1 VILFKPEHVAPILSG
16 RKTQTRRLGKKR
28 WNVGA
33 VHQCQTKMLR
43 NDSVFAHVLIT
54 GVWRQC
60 LSDMTDDE
68 VYAEGY
74 DSFPEYCRALWRI
87 NGGGSPDMELWV
99 VTFQIQARAE
109 EGSGNEQTR

>member
-1 VILFKPEHVAPILSG
+1 MMLFKPEHVPHILSG

-43 NDSVFAHVLIT
+43 NDSVFAHVRIKR
-54 GVWRQC
+54 VYRQQ
-60 LSDMTDDE
+60 LNDMSPAD

-74 DSFPEYCRALWRI
+74 DSWHDYMGALNRI
-87 NGGGSPDMELWV
+87 NGSELFGTDEVWV
-99 VTFQIQARAE
+99 VEFALEPEATP
-109 EGSGNEQTR
+109 